1 MKITTPRSPRPMSR
15 MDWHRHYTA
24 RFNKTGDGQ
33 ALHLA
38 MWYLLLALAEQ
49 DGALS

>member
-1 MKITTPRSPRPMSR
+1 MKTRKFTAARPMSR

-49 DGALS
+49 DGAL

>member
-1 MKITTPRSPRPMSR
+1 MKTTTLRTPRPMSR
-15 MDWHRHYTA
+15 MGWHAYYVA
-24 RFNKTGDGQ
+24 RVNKTGNEE

-49 DGALS
+49 DGAL